1 MEEHEFLESLSP
13 AGDRPAP
20 SSYPIPLENLWG
32 VGWGGGSSTAE
43 ARGSPALTHA
53 PWGFTP
59 HPGALPQNHF
69 TPHGV
74 GFTSAPPRWGSR
86 CPSPPSAPSRSSERT
101 RRSCRSS
108 APGSTA
114 WGRGGGGGR
123 GGRSGSAARSRAGQ
137 SRPDAIPRDPA
148 RPDFQPTLSPR
159 PGSAPAACSC
169 AAHRPESP
177 ATASPAPTAAAA
189 PPARPR
195 FRFRPRFFRP
205 PPLPPAALPLP
216 APPPQGG
223 GKGAAV
229 AARAKDDAQ
238 AGTLGCFYLQ
248 YFEVNII
255 ARHERRC
262 GLNRYVMARECP
274 LLSLTLR
281 RLPGKTSPRLTY
293 TVSKN
298 TKSPNCSYQNTSRR
312 EGE

>member
-114 WGRGGGGGR
+114 WGRGGGGKRGPVRLRGPVPGRAEPARCDPPGPGPTRFPTHTLPPPRFGTCRLFMRRTSSRKSSDSIASPDR
-123 GGRSGSAARSRAGQ
+123 GGCT
-137 SRPDAIPRDPA
+137 A
-148 RPDFQPTLSPR
+148 RP
-159 PGSAPAACSC
+159 AP
-169 AAHRPESP
+169 
-177 ATASPAPTAAAA
+177 
-189 PPARPR
+189 
-195 FRFRPRFFRP
+195 
-205 PPLPPAALPLP
+205 LPLP
-216 APPPQGG
+216 APLLPPPAASARRTAASGPAPSGRRQRGGRGGQGQG
-223 GKGAAV
+223 RRAGRHPWMLLFAILRSKHHSK
-229 AARAKDDAQ
+229 AR
-238 AGTLGCFYLQ
+238 T
-248 YFEVNII
+248 
-255 ARHERRC
+255 
-262 GLNRYVMARECP
+262 P
-274 LLSLTLR
+274 LR
-281 RLPGKTSPRLTY
+281 VK
-293 TVSKN
+293 
-298 TKSPNCSYQNTSRR
+298 
-312 EGE
+312 

>member
-1 MEEHEFLESLSP
+1 MNSWRASRPPGTGQHPPATPSLWKTSGEWDG
-13 AGDRPAP
+13 AAAP
-20 SSYPIPLENLWG
+20 
-32 VGWGGGSSTAE
+32 
-43 ARGSPALTHA
+43 
-53 PWGFTP
+53 
-59 HPGALPQNHF
+59 
-69 TPHGV
+69 
-74 GFTSAPPRWGSR
+74 APPRPAALQPLPTPRGVSPLTPER
-86 CPSPPSAPSRSSERT
+86 YRRTISPP
-101 RRSCRSS
+101 
-108 APGSTA
+108 TA
-114 WGRGGGGGR
+114 WDLPQHHHDGALAARHHHQPLPDHQSGRDDHAEVQHLVVQLGGGGGGGR